1 MPWSIDDVDALAA
14 EMRACALELERARDE
29 ARAEDESC
37 RSLSVVRGT
46 TLAGNV
52 ATRVRAWSDA
62 VRDHAGDAFVDFA
75 RAREV
80 TMRAVVGKGD
90 GGDGDRVD
98 GEDATGDAPFEDMFD
113 EEGKPRRG
121 YVPKRGHTLPGMGGM
136 SDAIG
141 ELRGV
146 LKKVGVKTTTTP
158 KGDAAADVPAKADGD
173 DFPSSGAEADGEAS
187 EAESG
192 GERRAAREDAGPP
205 PKVEKP
211 QWMIE
216 LAAKNAAKRAAQA
229 NS

>member
-1 MPWSIDDVDALAA
+1 
-14 EMRACALELERARDE
+14 
-29 ARAEDESC
+29 
-37 RSLSVVRGT
+37 
-46 TLAGNV
+46 
-52 ATRVRAWSDA
+52 
-62 VRDHAGDAFVDFA
+62 
-75 RAREV
+75 
-80 TMRAVVGKGD
+80 MRAVVGGG
-90 GGDGDRVD
+90 GGDGEHA
-98 GEDATGDAPFEDMFD
+98 GGDATGADETFEDMFD

-146 LKKVGVKTTTTP
+146 LKKVGVKTKTP
-158 KGDAAADVPAKADGD
+158 EGDEDVSATADGD

-192 GERRAAREDAGPP
+192 GEHRATREDVGPAP
-205 PKVEKP
+205 RVEKP

>member
-1 MPWSIDDVDALAA
+1 
-14 EMRACALELERARDE
+14 
-29 ARAEDESC
+29 
-37 RSLSVVRGT
+37 
-46 TLAGNV
+46 
-52 ATRVRAWSDA
+52 
-62 VRDHAGDAFVDFA
+62 
-75 RAREV
+75 
-80 TMRAVVGKGD
+80 MRAVVGGGEG
-90 GGDGDRVD
+90 GGDGER
-98 GEDATGDAPFEDMFD
+98 GENGDAAGDAPFEDMFD

-158 KGDAAADVPAKADGD
+158 EGDADVPATADGD

-192 GERRAAREDAGPP
+192 GERRAAREDAVPP
-205 PKVEKP
+205 PRVEKP